1 MMLSFASLTNEIF
14 KPLIIGKAAFVLVS
28 LLLRWR
34 LRADSSLE
42 LGSLTKQTFNSSS
55 QLKLPRLFLTR
66 GMASTTP
73 RNDGDCMKLSYAWFP
88 PIIHNMK
95 ARTQLGVSGWWFF
108 SWRKSLFVKY
118 VFANNKEI
126 TVQALLPWQP
136 PIVDWDR
143 KAGSSQNVTDCV
155 VEDGTC
161 IEADCGGTLKL
172 ENCFWAPDGVCCRD
186 LLRDCK
192 R

>member
-1 MMLSFASLTNEIF
+1 MIKSFETKTSAMGNQNKQLTHLHSSNYPGCFWQEVWLQQHQEMMVT
-14 KPLIIGKAAFVLVS
+14 
-28 LLLRWR
+28 
-34 LRADSSLE
+34 
-42 LGSLTKQTFNSSS
+42 
-55 QLKLPRLFLTR
+55 
-66 GMASTTP
+66 
-73 RNDGDCMKLSYAWFP
+73 AWNCHVPDFP
-88 PIIHNMK
+88 SIIHDMK
-95 ARTQLGVSGWWFF
+95 ARIQLGVSGWWFF
-108 SWRKSLFVKY
+108 SWRKDLFVKY

-161 IEADCGGTLKL
+161 IEVDCGGTLKL
-172 ENCFWAPDGVCCRD
+172 ENCFWATDGVCSRD
-186 LLRDCK
+186 GLCDRK